1 MVRKKGETVKPEP
14 AQSAQH
20 VLDRLNDFLVRN
32 PSSSLLGELYQTL
45 VSSDG
50 VEQVAAIKKIE
61 QELQQCKDAPLQE
74 LTIEVLSS
82 VVITAGHG
90 QHVKK
95 AAFRVLGASFA
106 AAAVL
111 PQLSAALKDSLFMS
125 DTDLVKISHNVENLL
140 YCLSEPLGLRSVER
154 CFSDVLSY
162 LKAVLN
168 LGIETITTCSGDTQ
182 VVGDCYQL
190 LAKVVKAVG
199 LLVQFASGQ
208 RKNCPVQPRAE
219 ALMVWTEEIFP
230 SLLHLLKSDSSI
242 LTCKLSTGTVLPL
255 ILRVRN
261 EGQLQKAFD
270 PWPKDWFRES
280 PLAEVCF
287 LGGLVS
293 GLSDEELLQ
302 TDEENRTVLLHV
314 LLKRALIVHERSRD
328 SGFLLTCVKTVL
340 QLVNRIVQLLKSHNE
355 YHAAFTRK
363 LLCERQTVTE
373 PLLRFVWSYWEHYVD
388 AVSQHARLI
397 FRGIV
402 DMNILLASSEREA
415 RSFLNESAV
424 FLIDLPWH
432 RKGKYDTVAYLA
444 EVMGC
449 SALLRLRPALVT
461 SLLSAA
467 EEPTMCSYV
476 KDLVQKLAS
485 LHRKEACTA
494 EFERAWLEPFS
505 SATKNHSRE
514 LLVPLFQHV
523 LPVLTSIHPGTTQYV
538 FGKLSEDRSDFVP
551 ATLRCLLLDKA
562 LIESGNLERWRH
574 VLLQGMSH
582 RDVQVRLDTLQLLT
596 EHPKSCEPVKPLCL
610 RLLRSFL
617 HHNINMQGAPF
628 RQQMI
633 SCMKKV
639 LNRIFDSSTL
649 LNRQLRRGEVP
660 EEQVHLV
667 PPQLEAHQE
676 FVTWV
681 QGMCVEQLFPGAN
694 FGRRFTALAILE
706 VLLILH
712 TLKGENAQLSLQWS
726 WEAVLTLMQCLKDP
740 YEANKTS
747 VLQVLFSILPE
758 MQGRPQDEGWIEELL
773 LATVALTKSA
783 RPPDSVTAAYFL
795 DLISML
801 KLTAKVSRKLSNS
814 LTVLS
819 PLLGTAKKLR
829 KSHDEDDNVFWTT
842 FLVLSELESQL
853 GVAKKN
859 LLEASS
865 TGPLYG
871 AMISLRALLRK
882 VNWKQLA
889 KDNVASWKA
898 VLCQSMQVA
907 FEVAT
912 VVGPVVSNAS
922 PEGQLDIDGDP
933 GLLEQMQVALQKGL
947 GRRFEVAPEEGDGPT
962 VDAVKSTAVVAQ
974 MLLLC
979 GWRAH
984 REVSLFF
991 GDICESCPLEA
1002 TAANTGVCLSLKQV
1016 LSIGDFFM
1024 EQMSTVRHRG
1034 AFEQAYTA
1042 FQKLCHMLWRCKHPE
1057 LAKLP
1062 STWLGNIMA
1071 VIREKGVCATRRS
1084 AGIPFMVQAILVS
1097 EPEVRSL
1104 ATFHRAIR
1112 ELIVLATMDTEASV
1126 EPKVHAMNVLRAL
1139 FREARLGDA
1148 VMPYAADGI
1157 QVAITGFE
1165 SKIWAV
1171 RNAAT
1176 LLFSTLMTRIF
1187 GVNRSRE
1194 ETQRKNCLTGHVFFL
1209 RFPPLFRFLLQ
1220 ELSKSAAYSR
1230 DLVLASNAFPVL
1242 LLLARLF
1249 PSVVEGSFR
1258 LEDFVPHVAR
1268 CARSPIWKVRAL
1280 AARALVPL
1288 VAPSARRTFLLQLI
1302 SSLPGN
1308 ADRCI
1313 SHNAVHGTLLQV
1325 LQVIGY
1331 TRQSCMEPS
1340 FAALF
1345 SSKLE
1350 EKVWLA
1356 SSMNKCYVSRA
1367 AYLDVVL
1374 SWLQC
1379 LTEPSQLGT
1388 LPYKLIAAVLLE
1400 APPGKRPPDSRR
1412 KEPGQEFLITTR
1424 QDFLLELGLRWP
1436 DLFPGPD
1443 GYFGFVLRSLSSTSL
1458 EARWMT
1464 LQFVRRTSVVQL
1476 CTSCCLAAGSDV
1488 DRMAQQVLNRV
1499 IRTVCDGPGGHQQYM
1514 ACFGEACSV
1523 LTACNGPHL
1532 EQLDWQGRS
1541 AFEDILSYLLDWY
1554 ENIRNE
1560 QTKRSLLELVCGIAE
1575 QLILSRN
1582 QDLWKHPVMLR
1593 WTLQL
1598 LDLSEPTEDLSR
1610 RLMASGAMSALA
1622 QVIVSARQS
1631 GGTLLPFWWALVNF
1645 LQDDESGVRD
1655 GAVKA
1660 VTKLVTLLNE
1670 PEFPATSLLEKTPLH
1685 LTVCLFSHICEPA
1698 VAVPSL
1704 VSWMLASQMPALDTE
1719 NDEQPFDKGEL
1730 NTFAEE
1736 VFLTDICADLLSGV
1750 TSKLATTT
1758 VFASTDFF
1766 DICFDEK
1773 ETGPVML
1780 SIDDLYRY
1788 NICNIHRDGSEAVSN
1803 WAALLLNR
1811 HVDPVLIRVYQNACV
1826 AVALKSKVSKEEVE
1840 SSSKILSHVLA
1851 SFEACGSRTVFVSK
1865 VVEQLRCL
1873 LETQCT

>member
-20 VLDRLNDFLVRN
+20 VLDRLN
-32 PSSSLLGELYQTL
+32 
-45 VSSDG
+45 
-50 VEQVAAIKKIE
+50 
-61 QELQQCKDAPLQE
+61 
-74 LTIEVLSS
+74 
-82 VVITAGHG
+82 
-90 QHVKK
+90 
-95 AAFRVLGASFA
+95 
-106 AAAVL
+106 
-111 PQLSAALKDSLFMS
+111 
-125 DTDLVKISHNVENLL
+125 
-140 YCLSEPLGLRSVER
+140 GLRSVER

-162 LKAVLN
+162 LKKVLN

-208 RKNCPVQPRAE
+208 RKNCPIQPRAE

-415 RSFLNESAV
+415 RSFLNDSAV

-432 RKGKYDTVAYLA
+432 RKGKYDTIAYLA

-514 LLVPLFQHV
+514 LLVPLFQ
-523 LPVLTSIHPGTTQYV
+523 
-538 FGKLSEDRSDFVP
+538 
-551 ATLRCLLLDKA
+551 
-562 LIESGNLERWRH
+562 
-574 VLLQGMSH
+574 
-582 RDVQVRLDTLQLLT
+582 VRLDTLQLLT
-596 EHPKSCEPVKPLCL
+596 EHPKSCEPVKPLCPAASA
-610 RLLRSFL
+610 LLPAPQHKHAGCSVQAADDLL
-617 HHNINMQGAPF
+617 HEKGASLHDCSYD
-628 RQQMI
+628 M
-633 SCMKKV
+633 V

-747 VLQVLFSILPE
+747 VFQVLFSILPE

-801 KLTAKVSRKLSNS
+801 KLSGKVSRKLSNS

-1002 TAANTGVCLSLKQV
+1002 TAANTGVCLSVEASECSVIVQWV

-1042 FQKLCHMLWRCKHPE
+1042 FQKFCHMLWRCKHPE

-1112 ELIVLATMDTEASV
+1112 ELLVLATMDTEASV

-1157 QVAITGFE
+1157 QVAIIGFG

-1230 DLVLASNAFPVL
+1230 DLALASNAFPVL

-1268 CARSPIWKVRAL
+1268 CARSPVWKVRAL

-1313 SHNAVHGTLLQV
+1313 SHNAVHGTLLQDEQV
-1325 LQVIGY
+1325 LRVKG
-1331 TRQSCMEPS
+1331 S
-1340 FAALF
+1340 LF
-1345 SSKLE
+1345 GRRL
-1350 EKVWLA
+1350 V
-1356 SSMNKCYVSRA
+1356 
-1367 AYLDVVL
+1367 
-1374 SWLQC
+1374 WLQC

-1514 ACFGEACSV
+1514 ACFGE
-1523 LTACNGPHL
+1523 
-1532 EQLDWQGRS
+1532 
-1541 AFEDILSYLLDWY
+1541 
-1554 ENIRNE
+1554 
-1560 QTKRSLLELVCGIAE
+1560 
-1575 QLILSRN
+1575 

-1631 GGTLLPFWWALVNF
+1631 
-1645 LQDDESGVRD
+1645 D
-1655 GAVKA
+1655 
-1660 VTKLVTLLNE
+1660 E

-1685 LTVCLFSHICEPA
+1685 LTVCLFSHICEPV

-1704 VSWMLASQMPALDTE
+1704 VSWMLASQMPALDSE

-1736 VFLTDICADLLSGV
+1736 VFLTDICADLLSSV

-1873 LETQCT
+1873 LETQCA